1 MAEYTIGNNIN
12 KIAVVPGIELLDDKV
27 MDLRKAVNDE
37 VETISEKVNT
47 VENFAKETSQVL
59 CGMIKHYESF
69 LEKYDASEQVQHDID
84 AAQAELN
91 QQTLSLIE
99 QANRMREEV
108 DEKTNRKM
116 DENDYKYRQRFK
128 WLWIGLGG
136 CGLTS
141 LGTLVLQI
149 IQMCIGG

>member
-1 MAEYTIGNNIN
+1 MSTIENNIS
-12 KIAVVPGIELLDDKV
+12 KIAVVPGIDLLDDKV
-27 MDLRKAVNDE
+27 MNLQKAVNDE
-37 VETISEKVNT
+37 VETISEKLNT
-47 VENFAKETSQVL
+47 VDNFAKETSKVL

-69 LEKYDASEQVQHDID
+69 LEKYDASEKVQHDID

-99 QANRMREEV
+99 QANEMREEV
-108 DEKTNRKM
+108 DEKTNRKI

-128 WLWIGLGG
+128 WLWIGFGG